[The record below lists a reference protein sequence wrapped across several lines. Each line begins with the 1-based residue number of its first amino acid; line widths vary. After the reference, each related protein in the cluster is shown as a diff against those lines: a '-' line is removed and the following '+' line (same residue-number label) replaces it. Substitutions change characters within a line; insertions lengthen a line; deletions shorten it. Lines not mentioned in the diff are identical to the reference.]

1 LWFPETVQISTL
13 RKGDEQ
19 RIKQQ
24 IQKNWGAYISIQ
36 KGVTYLNIYICAR
49 LNYRK
54 KMKAEPNR
62 LMPRKLTENL
72 QLLIAT
78 ETVPTNVGEHI
89 TNCDSDENNLN

>member
-1 LWFPETVQISTL
+1 
-13 RKGDEQ
+13 
-19 RIKQQ
+19 
-24 IQKNWGAYISIQ
+24 
-36 KGVTYLNIYICAR
+36 
-49 LNYRK
+49 
-54 KMKAEPNR
+54 MKAEPNR